1 MRWQLPRIQ
10 VPTMA
15 GKGIWD
21 CTNGTRNSLPT
32 GIFFCLGIFKHLNF
46 FQWAALV
53 EEEGGDK
60 SHFQERTPAEMG
72 QRAFLHAG
80 LLSLQCLSN
89 FSELLLQ
96 G

>member
-1 MRWQLPRIQ
+1 
-10 VPTMA
+10 MA
-15 GKGIWD
+15 LGIHY
-21 CTNGTRNSLPT
+21 LQA
-32 GIFFCLGIFKHLNF
+32 FFCLGIFKHLNF

-60 SHFQERTPAEMG
+60 SHFQEWTPAEMG